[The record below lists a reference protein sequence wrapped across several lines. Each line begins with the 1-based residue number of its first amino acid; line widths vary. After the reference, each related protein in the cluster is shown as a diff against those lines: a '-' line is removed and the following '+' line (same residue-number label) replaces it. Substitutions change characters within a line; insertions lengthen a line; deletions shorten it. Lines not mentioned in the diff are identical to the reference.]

1 MACVRLED
9 GTVGCTNQITVLI
22 FQELVRCPV
31 QRASLM
37 GADVDPGSNAVIVSS
52 GDQESELAIDLRIE
66 FDKLAFGD
74 LFRAAKELAGTHVVC
89 L

>member
-1 MACVRLED
+1 
-9 GTVGCTNQITVLI
+9 
-22 FQELVRCPV
+22 
-31 QRASLM
+31 M